1 MSYVLIVILLVK
13 QNILLLFKR
22 NPPFDKNK
30 AYVKK
35 SFGLFLLYLDNR
47 YFSFLEVLYERSHIA
62 FNLTLAKS
70 LGKTVK
76 EFKFIF

>member
-22 NPPFDKNK
+22 NPPCDKNK